1 LTASMEDDDFARR
14 VHCVLG
20 VPIDE
25 ISMAGLVGHVHQA
38 ASARGPLFISTP
50 NLNYLI
56 LSQRDPAFRRSL
68 LDSDICPADGIGI
81 LLICRIL
88 GVPVTVRVAGS
99 DLPAALQSSQTSV
112 CDRPLRIAFF
122 GGAPGVGERAREAV
136 NVGDTDRLVCIAA
149 IDPGVMTVEKMVD
162 PSYLDQ
168 INATGADFL
177 LVALGAQKGQAWL
190 MCNRQKLTVPIVS
203 HLGATLNFLAGTVR
217 RAPAGLRR
225 LGLEWLWRI
234 GQEPHLAMRYLSDG
248 ACLLGLLLS
257 RVVPLGLWL
266 RWNEKGVGT
275 QGLSVWLDTEQ
286 AGQIKVVIAGAARD
300 DQLEPV
306 VAAFRH
312 AARTSDGIALD
323 VRGLQ
328 FFGMGFAGQILM
340 LEKAALKQNLPLVI
354 VAASPSVARA
364 LKWSGLKHLIEKETR

>member
-1 LTASMEDDDFARR
+1 MEDNDFARR

-25 ISMAGLVGHVHQA
+25 ISMAGLVGHINRA
-38 ASARGPLFISTP
+38 ASARKPLFISTP
-50 NLNYLI
+50 NLNYLM

-68 LDSDICPADGIGI
+68 LESDICPADGIGV
-81 LLICRIL
+81 LLICRLL
-88 GVPVTVRVAGS
+88 GIPITSRVAGS
-99 DLPAALQSSQTSV
+99 DLPAALQSSPTPV
-112 CDRPLRIAFF
+112 GDRPLRIAFF
-122 GGAPGVGERAREAV
+122 GGAPGVGEQARAAV
-136 NVGDTDRLVCIAA
+136 NGGNTDRLVCVAA
-149 IDPGVMTVEKMVD
+149 IDPGVMTEGKMVD
-162 PSYLDQ
+162 PSYLEV
-168 INATGADFL
+168 INATDADFL

-190 MCNRQKLTVPIVS
+190 MGNRQKLTVPVIS

-234 GQEPHLAMRYLSDG
+234 VQEPYLAARYLFDG
-248 ACLLGLLLS
+248 TRLLYFLLS
-257 RVVPLGLWL
+257 RVAPLGLWL
-266 RWNEKGVGT
+266 HWNKRGGGM

-286 AGQIKVVIAGAARD
+286 AGHIRVVIAGAARD
-300 DQLEPV
+300 EQLEPA

-312 AARTSDGIALD
+312 AARTGDGITLD
-323 VRGLQ
+323 IRGLQ

-340 LEKAALKQNLPLVI
+340 LEKAALEQNLPLAI
-354 VAASPSVARA
+354 AGATPSVARA